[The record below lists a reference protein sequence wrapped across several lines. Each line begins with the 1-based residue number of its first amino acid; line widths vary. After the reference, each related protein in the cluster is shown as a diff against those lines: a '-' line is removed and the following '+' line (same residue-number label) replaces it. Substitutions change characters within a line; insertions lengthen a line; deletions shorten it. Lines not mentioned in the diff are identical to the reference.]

1 MDETHTDSGADEII
15 LVFETSSARET
26 KAWGRRLGSIL
37 EGGELLGFTGE
48 LGAGKTCFIK
58 GLARGLNL
66 REEDILSPTFTMIQE
81 HHGRLP
87 LYHIDLYRLEEVGL
101 DDMGLRVSS
110 FFSRNRGGGM
120 VRRAFGGKALRWE
133 VLSVRIEY
141 ADTNTRR
148 LEFRATGSRHA
159 SIVAKLKNRFHRT
172 GDEASAHR
180 PRFVLAAAYL
190 RRGPSGLHRCFQS

>member
-1 MDETHTDSGADEII
+1 MNETHTDSGAEEII
-15 LVFETSSARET
+15 FVIESNSARET
-26 KAWGRRLGSIL
+26 KAWGRRLGSML

-58 GLARGLNL
+58 GLARGLSL

-81 HHGRLP
+81 HRGRLP

-101 DDMGLRVSS
+101 DDMGLREYLFSS
-110 FFSRNRGGGM
+110 GIAAVEWFER
-120 VRRAFGGKALRWE
+120 LRE
-133 VLSVRIEY
+133 GADMEFLSVRIEY

-159 SIVAKLKNRFHRT
+159 SIVAKLKSRF
-172 GDEASAHR
+172 A
-180 PRFVLAAAYL
+180 
-190 RRGPSGLHRCFQS
+190 